1 MSRLVWLVA
10 AVVAAF
16 PTWELWRWRQELG
29 TSEGGEVFVVVC
41 RFGSGSTLSPL
52 APLRRDLE
60 TVEPLV
66 TEWALP
72 ALTVLLG
79 LVACLSRRDP
89 GVTGRR
95 VAGLLVMGAAIGPL
109 ASLYG
114 YRGICEDEIPMF
126 GADWFADVAGA
137 WGTTQLCLL
146 MAAALVFVVSREA
159 REGVVWRRAVAV
171 LVDYLVICAIFS
183 VVVGLVIGMS
193 PVNGMGYGFLKR
205 VEARPTNLVV
215 PASLFLY
222 FWVQHVLWGRTLGKR
237 LLGIRVVAPRAGAG
251 RMALRSV
258 AFPLLAL
265 VPGVGLWCLLAD
277 GLWMLF
283 DREGRV
289 LHDRLLGFVVTRDR
303 PAPEVAAVPV

>member
-10 AVVAAF
+10 TIVAAF

-29 TSEGGEVFVVVC
+29 TSEGGEVFMVVC

-60 TVEPLV
+60 TVGPLI
-66 TEWALP
+66 TELAIP
-72 ALTVLLG
+72 ALMVLLG
-79 LVACLSRRDP
+79 LVACLSGRDP
-89 GVTGRR
+89 GATGRR
-95 VAGLLVMGAAIGPL
+95 VAGLLVMGAAVDPL

-114 YRGICEDEIPMF
+114 YRGICHDEIPMF
-126 GADWFADVAGA
+126 GAEWFADVTDA

-146 MAAALVFVVSREA
+146 GAAALVFAVSREA
-159 REGVVWRRAVAV
+159 REGLVWRRAVAA

-193 PVNGMGYGFLKR
+193 PVNGMGYGFLKW
-205 VEARPTNLVV
+205 VEARPTDLVV
-215 PASLFLY
+215 PVSLFLY
-222 FWVQHVLWGRTLGKR
+222 FWLQHTLWGRTLGKR
-237 LLGIRVVAPRAGAG
+237 LLGIRVVAPRAEAG
-251 RMALRSV
+251 RMALRSM

-265 VPGVGLWCLLAD
+265 VPGAGLWCLLVD

-289 LHDRLLGFVVTRDR
+289 LHDRLLGFAVVRDR
-303 PAPEVAAVPV
+303 PTLDVAPVPV